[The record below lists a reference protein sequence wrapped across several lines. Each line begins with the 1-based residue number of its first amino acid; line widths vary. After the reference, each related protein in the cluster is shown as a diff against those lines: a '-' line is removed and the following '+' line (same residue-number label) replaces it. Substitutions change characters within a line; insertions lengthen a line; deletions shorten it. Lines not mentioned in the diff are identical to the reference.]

1 MQGKGQKENAMQ
13 DYVIMTD
20 SSCDLPDELA
30 QELQLSVLP
39 LTFQVKGH
47 EYANYLDG
55 RELGFKEFYA
65 AVRSGEQ
72 SVTSAV
78 NMDNWMQG
86 MRVELDQGHDIL
98 VLAFSSGLSN
108 TYNAA
113 QLAAKELKSVYP
125 QRKVYVV
132 DTLSA
137 SLGQGLLVTLATEK
151 KKQGLTIEA
160 VRDYAE
166 QTKLH
171 LCHWF
176 TVDDLNHLKRG
187 GRISPAVALVGT
199 MLGIKPVM
207 HMDNEGHLVKVGTAK
222 GRLASLRALVDHM
235 EQLAIDPRDQIV
247 YISHGDSQED
257 AERVA
262 DMVKKRFGCKT
273 VLLNYVG
280 PVIGAHSGPGTIA
293 LFFVGRER

>member
-1 MQGKGQKENAMQ
+1 MLGPWQKENAMQ

-20 SSCDLPDELA
+20 SSCDLPADLA

-39 LTFQVKGH
+39 LTFQVNGH

-78 NMDNWMQG
+78 NMDSWMQG
-86 MRVELDQGHDIL
+86 MRDELDAGHDIL

-113 QLAAKELKSVYP
+113 QLAAKELKPAYP
-125 QRKVYVV
+125 QRKIYVV

-137 SLGQGLLVTLATEK
+137 SLGQGLLVTLAAEK
-151 KKQGLTIEA
+151 KKQGLAIEA

-176 TVDDLNHLKRG
+176 TVDDLGHLKRG

-235 EQLAIDPRDQIV
+235 EQLAIDPRSQTV
-247 YISHGDSQED
+247 YISHGDSLED